1 MSDTPEWVPEL
12 TETRFRLEESGCA
25 WITLDRVDAANA
37 RNQRMRE
44 ELLALYAGI
53 RSDDRVRVV
62 VLTATGDRH
71 FCAGMDMKASAG
83 PETQAQQRAR
93 LRAGRDIEELAA
105 LPVPTIAAVN
115 GAAYGGGCEMALACD
130 IRVVSDSARI
140 RLPEVGIGLV
150 PGGGATQR
158 LPRMIG
164 VAKTYELL
172 YLGTT
177 LTGPEIVAAGL
188 ALRSVAPEELV
199 ATAAD
204 LAAEIAAKP
213 PDALRMA
220 KELVRK
226 SFDMPSSIGT
236 DAELDGLLMLLQ
248 SRRDDP
254 A

>member
-1 MSDTPEWVPEL
+1 
-12 TETRFRLEESGCA
+12 
-25 WITLDRVDAANA
+25 
-37 RNQRMRE
+37 
-44 ELLALYAGI
+44 
-53 RSDDRVRVV
+53 
-62 VLTATGDRH
+62 
-71 FCAGMDMKASAG
+71 
-83 PETQAQQRAR
+83 
-93 LRAGRDIEELAA
+93 
-105 LPVPTIAAVN
+105 
-115 GAAYGGGCEMALACD
+115 MALACD